1 MANIKIK
8 HKDEQYEYEKGTTLL
23 DIAKDFKKDYESE
36 IIAALVNNRLVS
48 LETKMT
54 RSGNV
59 EFLDATT
66 PLGNRTYVRGLYF
79 LFIKAVKDVL
89 NCDVKIMHLVG
100 DGVYCEI
107 LTNNLIS
114 EVTVEKI
121 KLKMRDLVEE
131 KLPITKITVSRLDAI
146 DYFTKV
152 NQPDKAESLRFIS
165 NSSISL
171 YKLDD
176 TLDYFYGVLPCNTSY
191 LTKFNVK
198 YLKENK
204 VILLPPYVFLSEEK
218 LKFEKNEKLIRAIE
232 RNDIYLNNLKINTSV
247 DLNNTISTGKYGDI
261 IRMTEVIQ
269 NNRMFE
275 IVDKITKNK
284 DLKIVL
290 ITGPSSSGKT
300 TTSKKLSLFMRS
312 KGFEPIPISVDDFY
326 TDMKDRVLDKN
337 GKPEI
342 ERIEA
347 FDTNQFNKKISELLD
362 GKEVVLPKYNFI
374 EGKQEFNDK
383 NKIKMKD
390 NSILIIEGIHA
401 FNEKLTEMIPSK
413 NKFKLYICPLTPISI
428 DNHNLFKMTDNRLLR
443 RIVRDNR
450 TRGASA
456 SQTLKMWKKVREI
469 EEEMIVPYSNEA
481 DEIFNTSLMYELG
494 VLKTYA
500 EPLLF
505 SVAEDDPNY
514 DDAIR
519 LINMFRVIL
528 GIPSD
533 DVPNDSIIREF
544 IGGSCF
550 KDL

>member
-1 MANIKIK
+1 MANIKIRY
-8 HKDEQYEYEKGTTLL
+8 KDEQYEYEKGTTLL
-23 DIAKDFKKDYESE
+23 DISKDFEKDFKSK
-36 IIAALVNNRLVS
+36 IIVAQVNNRLTG
-48 LETKMT
+48 LDTKLT
-54 RSGNV
+54 RNAVVDFWDQASS
-59 EFLDATT
+59 
-66 PLGNRTYVRGLYF
+66 LGNKTYSRGLYF
-79 LFIKAVKDVL
+79 VFLKAVKEVL
-89 NCDVKIMHLVG
+89 NCDVKIMHLV
-100 DGVYCEI
+100 DNGVYCEI

-121 KLKMRDLVEE
+121 KIKMRDIVEAAF
-131 KLPITKITVSRLDAI
+131 PITKIMVSRLDAI

-191 LTKFNVK
+191 ITKFNVK

-204 VILLPPYVFLSEEK
+204 VILLPPYRFLSDEK
-218 LKFEKNEKLIRAIE
+218 LKFSKNDKLIEAVE
-232 RNDIYLNNLKINTSV
+232 RNDEYLNNLHINTSV
-247 DLNNTISTGKYGDI
+247 DLNNTISTGDYGDI
-261 IRMTEVIQ
+261 IRMTETIQ

-300 TTSKKLSLFMRS
+300 TTSRKLSLFMRS
-312 KGFEPIPISVDDFY
+312 KGFDPIPISVDDFY
-326 TDMKDRVLDKN
+326 TNMEDRVLDEN

-342 ERIEA
+342 EKIEA
-347 FDTNQFNKKISELLD
+347 FDTKQFNNKVSELLD
-362 GKEVVLPKYNFI
+362 GKEVILPKFNFV
-374 EGKQEFNDK
+374 EGKQEFNSK
-383 NKIKMKD
+383 NKIKMSE

-413 NKFKLYICPLTPISI
+413 NKFKLYIYPLTPLSI

-450 TRGASA
+450 MRGASA
-456 SQTLKMWKKVREI
+456 SATLRMWQNVRKV
-469 EEEMIVPYSNEA
+469 EEETIVPYAKEA
-481 DEIFNTSLMYELG
+481 DEIFNTSLIYELG

-505 SVAEDDPNY
+505 SVKEDDPNY

-519 LINMFRVIL
+519 LINIFRVIL

>member
-1 MANIKIK
+1 MANIKIRY
-8 HKDEQYEYEKGTTLL
+8 KDEQYEYEKGTTLL
-23 DIAKDFKKDYESE
+23 DISKDFEKDFESK
-36 IIAALVNNRLVS
+36 IIVAQVNNRLTG
-48 LETKMT
+48 LDTKLT
-54 RSGNV
+54 RNAVVDFWDQASS
-59 EFLDATT
+59 
-66 PLGNRTYVRGLYF
+66 LGNKTYSRGLYF
-79 LFIKAVKDVL
+79 VFLKAVKEVL
-89 NCDVKIMHLVG
+89 NCDVKIMHLV
-100 DGVYCEI
+100 DNGVYCEI

-121 KLKMRDLVEE
+121 KIKMRDIVEAAF
-131 KLPITKITVSRLDAI
+131 PITKIMVSRLDAI

-191 LTKFNVK
+191 ITKFNVK

-204 VILLPPYVFLSEEK
+204 VILLPPYRFLSDEK
-218 LKFEKNEKLIRAIE
+218 LKFSKNDKLIEAVE
-232 RNDIYLNNLKINTSV
+232 RNDEYLNNLHINTSV
-247 DLNNTISTGKYGDI
+247 DLNNTISTGDYGDI
-261 IRMTEVIQ
+261 IRMTETIQ

-312 KGFEPIPISVDDFY
+312 KGFDPIPISVDDFY
-326 TDMKDRVLDKN
+326 TNMEDRVLDEN

-342 ERIEA
+342 EKIEA
-347 FDTNQFNKKISELLD
+347 FDTKQFNNKVSELLD
-362 GKEVVLPKYNFI
+362 GKEVILPKFNFV
-374 EGKQEFNDK
+374 EGKQEFNSK
-383 NKIKMKD
+383 NKIKMSE

-413 NKFKLYICPLTPISI
+413 NKFKLYIYPLTPLSI

-450 TRGASA
+450 MRGASA
-456 SQTLKMWKKVREI
+456 SATLRMWQNVRKV
-469 EEEMIVPYSNEA
+469 EEETIVPYAKEA
-481 DEIFNTSLMYELG
+481 DEIFNTSLIYELG

-505 SVAEDDPNY
+505 SVKEDDPNY

-519 LINMFRVIL
+519 LINIFRVIL

>member
-23 DIAKDFKKDYESE
+23 DIAKDFKKDYASE

-48 LETKMT
+48 LETKMI

-59 EFLDATT
+59 EFLDATN

>member
-48 LETKMT
+48 LETKMI

-59 EFLDATT
+59 EFLDATN

-337 GKPEI
+337 GNPEI

>member
-401 FNEKLTEMIPSK
+401 FNEKLTEMIPSR

>member
-23 DIAKDFKKDYESE
+23 DIAKDFKKDYASE

-59 EFLDATT
+59 EFLDATN

>member
-23 DIAKDFKKDYESE
+23 DIAKDFKKDYASE

-54 RSGNV
+54 RSGSV
-59 EFLDATT
+59 EFLDATN

-347 FDTNQFNKKISELLD
+347 FDTNQVNKKISELLD

-469 EEEMIVPYSNEA
+469 EEEMIIPYSNEA

>member
-1 MANIKIK
+1 MANMKIK

-23 DIAKDFKKDYESE
+23 DIAKDFKKDYASE

-54 RSGNV
+54 RSGSV
-59 EFLDATT
+59 EFLDATN

>member
-23 DIAKDFKKDYESE
+23 DIAKDFKKDYASE

-54 RSGNV
+54 RSGSV
-59 EFLDATT
+59 EFLDATN

>member
-1 MANIKIK
+1 MANIKIRY
-8 HKDEQYEYEKGTTLL
+8 KDEQYEYEKGTTLL
-23 DIAKDFKKDYESE
+23 DISKDFEKDFESK
-36 IIAALVNNRLVS
+36 IIVAQVNNRLTG
-48 LETKMT
+48 LDTKLT
-54 RSGNV
+54 RNAVVDFWDQSSS
-59 EFLDATT
+59 
-66 PLGNRTYVRGLYF
+66 LGNKTYSRGLYF
-79 LFIKAVKDVL
+79 VFLKAVKEVL
-89 NCDVKIMHLVG
+89 NCDVKIMHLV
-100 DGVYCEI
+100 DNGVYCEI

-121 KLKMRDLVEE
+121 KIKMRDIVEAAF
-131 KLPITKITVSRLDAI
+131 PITKIMVSRLDAI

-191 LTKFNVK
+191 ITKFNVK

-204 VILLPPYVFLSEEK
+204 VILLPPYRFLSDEK
-218 LKFEKNEKLIRAIE
+218 LKFSKNDKLIEAVE
-232 RNDIYLNNLKINTSV
+232 RNDEYLNNLNINTSV
-247 DLNNTISTGKYGDI
+247 DLNNTISTGDYGDI
-261 IRMTEVIQ
+261 IRMTETIQ

-312 KGFEPIPISVDDFY
+312 KGFDPIPISVDDFY
-326 TDMKDRVLDKN
+326 TNMEDRVLDEN

-342 ERIEA
+342 EKIEA
-347 FDTNQFNKKISELLD
+347 FDTKQFNNKVSELLD
-362 GKEVVLPKYNFI
+362 GKEVILPKFNFV
-374 EGKQEFNDK
+374 EGKQEFNSK
-383 NKIKMKD
+383 NKIKMSE

-413 NKFKLYICPLTPISI
+413 NKFKLYIYPLTPLSI

-450 TRGASA
+450 MRGASA
-456 SQTLKMWKKVREI
+456 SATLRMWQNVRKV
-469 EEEMIVPYSNEA
+469 EEETIVPYAKEA
-481 DEIFNTSLMYELG
+481 DEIFNTSLIYELG

-505 SVAEDDPNY
+505 SVKEDDPNY

-519 LINMFRVIL
+519 LINIFRVIL

>member
-1 MANIKIK
+1 MANIKIRY
-8 HKDEQYEYEKGTTLL
+8 KDEQYEYEKGTTLL
-23 DIAKDFKKDYESE
+23 DISKDFEKDFESK
-36 IIAALVNNRLVS
+36 IIVAQVNNRLTG
-48 LETKMT
+48 LDTKLT
-54 RSGNV
+54 RNAVVDFWDQASS
-59 EFLDATT
+59 
-66 PLGNRTYVRGLYF
+66 LGNKTYSRGLYF
-79 LFIKAVKDVL
+79 VFLKAVKEVL
-89 NCDVKIMHLVG
+89 NCDVKIMHLV
-100 DGVYCEI
+100 DNGVYCEI

-121 KLKMRDLVEE
+121 KIKMRDIVEAAF
-131 KLPITKITVSRLDAI
+131 PITKIMVSRLDAI
-146 DYFTKV
+146 DYFNKV

-191 LTKFNVK
+191 ITKFNVK

-204 VILLPPYVFLSEEK
+204 VILLPPYRFLSDEK
-218 LKFEKNEKLIRAIE
+218 LKFSKNDKLIEAVE
-232 RNDIYLNNLKINTSV
+232 RNDEYLNNLHINTSV
-247 DLNNTISTGKYGDI
+247 DLNNTISTGDYGDI
-261 IRMTEVIQ
+261 IRMTETIQ

-312 KGFEPIPISVDDFY
+312 KGFDPIPISVDDFY
-326 TDMKDRVLDKN
+326 TNMEDRVLDEN

-342 ERIEA
+342 EKIEA
-347 FDTNQFNKKISELLD
+347 FDTKQFNNKVSELLD
-362 GKEVVLPKYNFI
+362 GKEVILPKFNFV
-374 EGKQEFNDK
+374 EGKQEFNSK
-383 NKIKMKD
+383 NKIKMSE

-413 NKFKLYICPLTPISI
+413 NKFKLYIYPLTPLSI

-450 TRGASA
+450 MRGASA
-456 SQTLKMWKKVREI
+456 SATLRMWQNVRKV
-469 EEEMIVPYSNEA
+469 EEETIVPYAKEA
-481 DEIFNTSLMYELG
+481 DEIFNTSLIYELG

-505 SVAEDDPNY
+505 SVKEDDPNY

-519 LINMFRVIL
+519 LINIFRVIL

>member
-8 HKDEQYEYEKGTTLL
+8 YKDEQYEYEKGTTLL
-23 DIAKDFKKDYESE
+23 DIAKDFKKDYASE

-54 RSGNV
+54 RSGSV
-59 EFLDATT
+59 EFLDATN

-469 EEEMIVPYSNEA
+469 EEEMIIPYSNEA

>member
-59 EFLDATT
+59 EFLDATN

-100 DGVYCEI
+100 NGVYCEI

>member
-23 DIAKDFKKDYESE
+23 DIAKDFKKDYASE

-59 EFLDATT
+59 EFLDATN

-176 TLDYFYGVLPCNTSY
+176 TLDYFYGILPCNTSY

-401 FNEKLTEMIPSK
+401 FNEKLTEMIPSR

>member
-1 MANIKIK
+1 MANIKIRY
-8 HKDEQYEYEKGTTLL
+8 KDEQYEYEKGTTLL
-23 DIAKDFKKDYESE
+23 DISKDFEKDFESK
-36 IIAALVNNRLVS
+36 IIVAQVNNRLTG
-48 LETKMT
+48 LDTKLT
-54 RSGNV
+54 RNAVVDFWDQSSS
-59 EFLDATT
+59 
-66 PLGNRTYVRGLYF
+66 LGNKTYSRGLYF
-79 LFIKAVKDVL
+79 VFLKAVKEVL
-89 NCDVKIMHLVG
+89 NCDVKIMHLV
-100 DGVYCEI
+100 DNGVYCEI

-121 KLKMRDLVEE
+121 KIKMRDIVEAAF
-131 KLPITKITVSRLDAI
+131 PITKIMVSRLDAI

-191 LTKFNVK
+191 ITKFNVK

-204 VILLPPYVFLSEEK
+204 VILLPPYRFLSDEK
-218 LKFEKNEKLIRAIE
+218 LKFSKNDKLIEAVE
-232 RNDIYLNNLKINTSV
+232 RNDEYLNNLHINTSV
-247 DLNNTISTGKYGDI
+247 DLNNTISTGDYGDI
-261 IRMTEVIQ
+261 IRMTETIQ

-312 KGFEPIPISVDDFY
+312 KGFDPIPISVDDFY
-326 TDMKDRVLDKN
+326 TNMEDRVLDEN

-342 ERIEA
+342 EKIEA
-347 FDTNQFNKKISELLD
+347 FDTKQFNNKVSELLD
-362 GKEVVLPKYNFI
+362 GKEVILPKFNFV
-374 EGKQEFNDK
+374 EGKQEFNSK
-383 NKIKMKD
+383 NKIKMSE

-413 NKFKLYICPLTPISI
+413 NKFKLYIYPLTPLSI

-450 TRGASA
+450 MRGASA
-456 SQTLKMWKKVREI
+456 SATLRMWQNVRKV
-469 EEEMIVPYSNEA
+469 EEETIVPYAKEA
-481 DEIFNTSLMYELG
+481 DEIFNTSLIYELG

-505 SVAEDDPNY
+505 SVKEDDPNY

-519 LINMFRVIL
+519 LINIFRVIL

>member
-59 EFLDATT
+59 EFLDATN

-300 TTSKKLSLFMRS
+300 TTSKKLSLFMKS

-494 VLKTYA
+494 VLKTYV

>member
-48 LETKMT
+48 LETKMI

-59 EFLDATT
+59 EFLDATN

-100 DGVYCEI
+100 NGVYCEI

-494 VLKTYA
+494 VLKTYV

>member
-48 LETKMT
+48 LETKMI

-59 EFLDATT
+59 EFLDATN

-100 DGVYCEI
+100 NGVYCEI

>member
-23 DIAKDFKKDYESE
+23 DIAKDFKKDYASE

-59 EFLDATT
+59 KFLDATN

-300 TTSKKLSLFMRS
+300 TTSKKLSLFMKS

>member
-23 DIAKDFKKDYESE
+23 DITKDFKKDYESE

-48 LETKMT
+48 LETKMI

-59 EFLDATT
+59 EFLDATN

-100 DGVYCEI
+100 NGVYCEI

-401 FNEKLTEMIPSK
+401 FNEKLTEMIPSR

>member
-59 EFLDATT
+59 EFLDATN

-401 FNEKLTEMIPSK
+401 FNEKLTEMIPSR

-550 KDL
+550 KDS

>member
-59 EFLDATT
+59 EFLDATN

-494 VLKTYA
+494 VLKTYV

>member
-1 MANIKIK
+1 MANMKIK

-23 DIAKDFKKDYESE
+23 DIAKDFKKDYSSE

>member
-59 EFLDATT
+59 EFLDATN

-121 KLKMRDLVEE
+121 KLKMCDLVEE

>member
-1 MANIKIK
+1 MANIKIRY
-8 HKDEQYEYEKGTTLL
+8 KDEQYEYEKGTTLL
-23 DIAKDFKKDYESE
+23 DISKDFEKDFESK
-36 IIAALVNNRLVS
+36 IIVAQVNNRLTG
-48 LETKMT
+48 LDTKLT
-54 RSGNV
+54 RNAVVDFWDQASS
-59 EFLDATT
+59 
-66 PLGNRTYVRGLYF
+66 LGNKTYSRGLYF
-79 LFIKAVKDVL
+79 VFLKAVKEVL
-89 NCDVKIMHLVG
+89 NCDVKIMHLV
-100 DGVYCEI
+100 DNGVYCEI

-121 KLKMRDLVEE
+121 KIKMRDIVEAAF
-131 KLPITKITVSRLDAI
+131 PITKIMVSRLDAI

-191 LTKFNVK
+191 ITKFNVK

-204 VILLPPYVFLSEEK
+204 VILLPPYRFLSDEK
-218 LKFEKNEKLIRAIE
+218 LKFSRNDKLIEAVE
-232 RNDIYLNNLKINTSV
+232 RNDEYLNNLHINTSV
-247 DLNNTISTGKYGDI
+247 DLNNTISTGDYEDI
-261 IRMTEVIQ
+261 IRMTETIQ

-312 KGFEPIPISVDDFY
+312 KGFDPIPISVDDFY
-326 TDMKDRVLDKN
+326 TNMEDRVLDEN

-342 ERIEA
+342 EKIEA
-347 FDTNQFNKKISELLD
+347 FDTKQFNNKVSELLD
-362 GKEVVLPKYNFI
+362 GKEVILPKFNFV
-374 EGKQEFNDK
+374 EGKQEFNSK
-383 NKIKMKD
+383 NKIKMSE

-413 NKFKLYICPLTPISI
+413 NKFKLYIYPLTPLSI

-450 TRGASA
+450 MRGASA
-456 SQTLKMWKKVREI
+456 SATLRMWQNVRKV
-469 EEEMIVPYSNEA
+469 EEETIVPYAKEA
-481 DEIFNTSLMYELG
+481 DEIFNTSLIYELG

-505 SVAEDDPNY
+505 SVKEDDPNY

-519 LINMFRVIL
+519 LINIFRVIL

>member
-23 DIAKDFKKDYESE
+23 DIAKDFKKDYASE

-59 EFLDATT
+59 EFLDATN

-413 NKFKLYICPLTPISI
+413 NKFKLYTCPLTPISI

>member
-8 HKDEQYEYEKGTTLL
+8 YKDEQYEYEKGTTLL
-23 DIAKDFKKDYESE
+23 DIAKDFKKDYASE

-59 EFLDATT
+59 EFLDATN

-494 VLKTYA
+494 VLKTYV